1 MSRLHDAVSLQLN
14 VQDGNKYRAEPIIK
28 MEADTRYCQ
37 HLEIHIDDFKMF
49 MDFKAAETFVT
60 IMRET
65 LDKAAIDIAIQAGI
79 ESAKN
84 SK

>member
-37 HLEIHIDDFKMF
+37 HLEIHIDVYGF
-49 MDFKAAETFVT
+49 
-60 IMRET
+60 
-65 LDKAAIDIAIQAGI
+65 Q
-79 ESAKN
+79 SC
-84 SK
+84 